1 VAVSVDRT
9 ASNQESPMRRAY
21 LASTAVWLA
30 FLLLPA
36 AAQQPLPRPGQGGQ
50 PPAPPAAQR
59 QPQGGP
65 QQGAPQLAPVK
76 PYKPVA
82 VTLPAAINDASLEA
96 FRKQVIAAA
105 ERKDRAALAKLV
117 VAKGFFWESPDGRGA
132 DAKKSAVDNLS
143 DAIGLGAKDGSGWEV
158 LGGMAADANA
168 AADPQHK
175 GVVCAPPA
183 PNIDDRAFQALT
195 KATGTD
201 PSEWGYPSAPGL
213 DVRQAG
219 QDSAPVIEKLGMHLV
234 RVLADQAATPM
245 AAVGG
250 YMRIATPSGKT
261 GFIRNDTM
269 MALLSDQLC
278 YAKEAG
284 GWRIAGVVGGAGGG
298 EQ

>member
-1 VAVSVDRT
+1 
-9 ASNQESPMRRAY
+9 MRHYY

-30 FLLLPA
+30 LLLLSA
-36 AAQQPLPRPGQGGQ
+36 AAQQPLPRPGQGAQ
-50 PPAPPAAQR
+50 PPAPSTTQR
-59 QPQGGP
+59 QPSGGP
-65 QQGAPQLAPVK
+65 QQEAPQLAPIK

-82 VTLPAAINDASLEA
+82 VTVPATISDPSLEA

-105 ERKDRAALAKLV
+105 QRKDRAALAKLV

-132 DAKKSAVDNLS
+132 DAKKSGIDNLS
-143 DAIGLGAKDGSGWEV
+143 DALGLDAQDASGWEA
-158 LGGMAADANA
+158 LGVMAAEANA
-168 AADPQHK
+168 AADPEHK
-175 GVVCAPPA
+175 GAVCAPPA
-183 PNIDDRAFQALT
+183 PNIDARAFQALT
-195 KATGTD
+195 EATDTD

-213 DVRQAG
+213 EVRQAG

-234 RVLADQAATPM
+234 RVLADQPASPL

-250 YMRIATPSGKT
+250 YIRIATPSGKA
-261 GFIRNDTM
+261 GFIRNDAIM
-269 MALLSDQLC
+269 SLLSEQLC

>member
-1 VAVSVDRT
+1 
-9 ASNQESPMRRAY
+9 MRHFY
-21 LASTAVWLA
+21 LASTPVWLA
-30 FLLLPA
+30 LLLLPA
-36 AAQQPLPRPGQGGQ
+36 AAQQPLPRPGQGAQ
-50 PPAPPAAQR
+50 PPAPSTQPA
-59 QPQGGP
+59 PSGGP
-65 QQGAPQLAPVK
+65 QQGTPQLAPVK

-82 VTLPAAINDASLEA
+82 VTVPATISDPSLEA

-105 ERKDRAALAKLV
+105 QRKDRAALAKSV

-132 DAKKSAVDNLS
+132 DAKKSAIDNLS
-143 DAIGLGAKDGSGWEV
+143 DAIGLDAKDGSGWEA
-158 LGGMAADANA
+158 LGVMAADANA

-195 KATGTD
+195 QATGTD

-213 DVRQAG
+213 EVHQAG

-234 RVLADQAATPM
+234 RVLADQPASPL

-261 GFIRNDTM
+261 GFIRNDSI